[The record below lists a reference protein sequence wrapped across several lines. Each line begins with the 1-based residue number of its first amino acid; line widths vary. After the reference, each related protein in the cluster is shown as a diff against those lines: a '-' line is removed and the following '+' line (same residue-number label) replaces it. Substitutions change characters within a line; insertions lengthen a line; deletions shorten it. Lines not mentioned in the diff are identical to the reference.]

1 MTTNDITSVVPAVHK
16 AADGSVI
23 PAVKAVQVHKAFGPL
38 HVLKGIDLTVMPGT
52 VTVILGPSGSG
63 KSTFLRLI
71 NQLETLTGGSIE
83 VDGEL
88 IGYKHVTKN
97 GQDVL
102 QTLDDKE
109 IAAQRSRLGMV
120 FQRFNLFPHMTALEN
135 VMEAPVHVQHKSKS
149 EARALAEAELQ
160 RVGLG
165 DRMDYYPS
173 QLSGGQQ
180 QRVAIA
186 RSLVNEPEILLLDE
200 PLGALDLKLR
210 KEMQLELK
218 RLQREMNITFIYV
231 THDQEEALTMSDTV
245 VVMNGGKVQQI
256 GTPEDIYNEPK
267 NAFVAD
273 FIGDSNIVDG
283 VMHRDFLV
291 SFSGVEFPCVDRGF
305 AREESVQV
313 VVRPEDIAVV
323 SPVEGQLVGVVN
335 DVIFKG
341 VHFEM
346 HVECEGRE
354 WLIHSTRACTPG
366 ETIGMRIGPNE
377 IHIMSRSE
385 G

>member
-1 MTTNDITSVVPAVHK
+1 MTTNDITSVAPVVRK

-97 GQDVL
+97 GQDML

-135 VMEAPVHVQHKSKS
+135 VMEAPIHVQHQSKKA
-149 EARALAEAELQ
+149 ARDLAVAELQ

-186 RSLVNEPEILLLDE
+186 RALVNNPAVILADEATGNLDTRTSFEILVLFQKLHAEGRTLIFVTHNPEIAQYSSRNIRLRDGHVVEDTINPQILSAAA
-200 PLGALDLKLR
+200 ALA
-210 KEMQLELK
+210 
-218 RLQREMNITFIYV
+218 
-231 THDQEEALTMSDTV
+231 AL
-245 VVMNGGKVQQI
+245 
-256 GTPEDIYNEPK
+256 PK
-267 NAFVAD
+267 ND
-273 FIGDSNIVDG
+273 
-283 VMHRDFLV
+283 
-291 SFSGVEFPCVDRGF
+291 
-305 AREESVQV
+305 
-313 VVRPEDIAVV
+313 ED
-323 SPVEGQLVGVVN
+323 
-335 DVIFKG
+335 
-341 VHFEM
+341 
-346 HVECEGRE
+346 
-354 WLIHSTRACTPG
+354 
-366 ETIGMRIGPNE
+366 
-377 IHIMSRSE
+377 
-385 G
+385 